1 MLVYIKDAVDGE
13 KKKIKVTL
21 QGNSEANP
29 DCGTLKKNNWVS
41 SVLQELGGGGQGWRE
56 KTAGNGFD
64 QD

>member
-1 MLVYIKDAVDGE
+1 MGK